1 MLKNSTT
8 LPTFHLTWPAA
19 LDPALLDIETAMGN
33 IRSFESIAALR
44 ADCTDGT
51 STDGIPT
58 WLKDQVEN
66 TCGLRLY
73 PALGIAVQPVTGVI
87 MAGCSIVAEYCG
99 MFNCERVQRSA
110 AAVVAN
116 AQIHTFILAMT
127 TPGGY
132 IAGVEEAAAAVQAM
146 PSQRKGLTTIAYTQR
161 LCASAGEWIA
171 AGAEL
176 HYSAPSATR
185 GSIGIIDAITDST
198 RAYQDAG
205 LFRTVFTDGTYKA
218 MGCPGVP
225 VTDAQKA
232 FKAAAVAEASAS
244 FKGYLTARRG
254 IPADAM
260 QGQTFTARRAPAGFC
275 DGTQFSDLEELMAI
289 IAAGQL

>member
-1 MLKNSTT
+1 MMKNPATF
-8 LPTFHLTWPAA
+8 LPWLPSGIAA

-33 IRSFESIAALR
+33 IRPVESLATLR
-44 ADCTDGT
+44 ADCTDGG
-51 STDGIPT
+51 DGIPT
-58 WLKDQVEN
+58 WLKDQVEQ

-87 MAGCSIVAEYCG
+87 MAGCSIIAEYCCG
-99 MFNCERVQRSA
+99 MFNGERIQRSA
-110 AAVVAN
+110 AAIVAN
-116 AQIHTFILAMT
+116 TQIHTFILAMA

-132 IAGVEEAAAAVQAM
+132 ISGVEEAAAAVQAM
-146 PSQRKGLTTIAYTQR
+146 PSQRKGLATIAYTQR

-185 GSIGIIDAITDST
+185 GSVGVIDAITDST
-198 RAYQDAG
+198 RAFQDAG
-205 LFRTVFTDGTYKA
+205 LFRTVFTDGAYKA

-232 FKAAAVAEASAS
+232 FKATAVAEASAS
-244 FKGYLTARRG
+244 FKGYLTARRN